1 MIHNIVHKIERL
13 LRKISLRKKLGIM
26 IMVFFIPYTAI
37 TVFLLV
43 SMNGFYDEYNTIG
56 ANITLANKY
65 NIEFKEDMDAVMYQ
79 MVIRS
84 MTKEEVETQ
93 LNMKNPD
100 DMISE
105 AVDAFESLED
115 SSFSYEA
122 KESAKSTIHLLNTLQ
137 KRVNDINSRVKISGY
152 YDQNVLSLDTDIRI
166 ITELIQERISEYNY
180 YESQGMEKVQ
190 DEIGSRLDVIVQ
202 ISITVFVIVVV
213 VSLTLAG
220 LMSKS
225 ITNSIGNLEDTVEQ
239 FGQGNFAVRTKEAK
253 DTDLKV
259 LYETFNSMADQ
270 IEVLVE
276 NIKREQ
282 INSRNLELKLLQA
295 QINPHFLYNTLD
307 NIVWLVEDDR
317 KEDAENIVTYLSQF
331 FRTTLSGGRDFIRL
345 QEEFQH
351 IEAYLKIQ
359 SFRYRDILSF
369 ELDLPQELEGYLI
382 IKMALQP
389 IVENALYHGIKYKR
403 SMGKITVKAVDG
415 GDCVRILVIDD
426 GIGME
431 REELLELRHT
441 VSTRAHPT
449 ENDNGFG
456 MANVAERL
464 RMNYGETYGLF
475 VDSEYKKGTTV
486 EVRFPK
492 RKEQNLDEM

>member
-1 MIHNIVHKIERL
+1 
-13 LRKISLRKKLGIM
+13 M

-137 KRVNDINSRVKISGY
+137 KRVNDINSRVKMSGY

-225 ITNSIGNLEDTVEQ
+225 ITNSIGNLEDTVAQ

-253 DTDLKV
+253 DTDLEV
-259 LYETFNSMADQ
+259 LYEKTADFFAGRGHGP
-270 IEVLVE
+270 VAVRSG
-276 NIKREQ
+276 KRG
-282 INSRNLELKLLQA
+282 KLPDQ
-295 QINPHFLYNTLD
+295 
-307 NIVWLVEDDR
+307 
-317 KEDAENIVTYLSQF
+317 
-331 FRTTLSGGRDFIRL
+331 
-345 QEEFQH
+345 
-351 IEAYLKIQ
+351 
-359 SFRYRDILSF
+359 
-369 ELDLPQELEGYLI
+369 
-382 IKMALQP
+382 
-389 IVENALYHGIKYKR
+389 
-403 SMGKITVKAVDG
+403 
-415 GDCVRILVIDD
+415 
-426 GIGME
+426 
-431 REELLELRHT
+431 
-441 VSTRAHPT
+441 
-449 ENDNGFG
+449 
-456 MANVAERL
+456 
-464 RMNYGETYGLF
+464 
-475 VDSEYKKGTTV
+475 
-486 EVRFPK
+486 
-492 RKEQNLDEM
+492 